1 MSNINRGGT
10 DLGKV
15 RGLGSAKSG
24 AHHWG
29 VQRLTALANIALFTW
44 ALISF
49 LRIDLT
55 SGADVVRWLSD
66 PLIAVAMILLIINVF
81 WHIRLGL
88 QVLIEDYVHGPM
100 RLIAIV
106 ALNFYCI
113 AGGAFGLFAVARIA
127 FTTTTG
133 APS

>member
-1 MSNINRGGT
+1 MRGGT

-29 VQRLTALANIALFTW
+29 IQRLTALANIALFTW
-44 ALISF
+44 VLVSF

-55 SGADVVRWLSD
+55 NGADAVRWLAD
-66 PLIAVAMILLIINVF
+66 PLIAVAMVLLIANVF

-88 QVLIEDYVHGPM
+88 QVLIEDYVHGPL
-100 RLIAIV
+100 RLMALV
-106 ALNFYCI
+106 ALNFYTI
-113 AGGAFGLFAVARIA
+113 AGGAFGIFAVARIA

-133 APS
+133 APN